1 MKKTILFVPLI
12 ITLIFGACT
21 SSVDQP
27 ESSHFESAD
36 ASDVGMHSDS
46 LQAVTGFLQAAIDSN
61 KIPGAVAMI
70 VKDGALVY
78 NQALGMADMEKNEE
92 MESDHIF
99 RLASMTKP
107 VTTVAI
113 LMLAERDSLNV
124 SDPVSEYIPEFA
136 DIEVI
141 ESVEMSDT
149 TWSARPSDTPVTIHH
164 LLTHT
169 SGIAYGFRENQL
181 RAVYSKGGVPDGTV
195 MDGRTISETM
205 AALGE
210 LPLKHEP
217 GTRWTY
223 GLSTDVLG
231 RVVEV
236 ASGKPLDQFFHE
248 EIFGPLGMDSTGF
261 NIEDSMQDE
270 IVAMYRNDEPY
281 SLDRLSQLS
290 VEDSDSIGL
299 DSMPEIEYFSGGSG
313 LMGTPEDYQVFLQ
326 TVLNGGQF
334 GDVTL
339 YGDEAAIGLTENQIG
354 ELRLGQDAFTY
365 GFSLTLPDGNM
376 INNRMPERLQWG
388 GLFQTHFW
396 IDPARNSTVVLMS
409 QVYPSEHRDEL
420 YNRFEQ
426 LVNSSYVQN

>member
-1 MKKTILFVPLI
+1 MKKTIFFIPLLLS
-12 ITLIFGACT
+12 LIFSACT
-21 SSVDQP
+21 SSVDQVQ
-27 ESSHFESAD
+27 SSPFEYAN
-36 ASDVGMHSDS
+36 ASDVGMYPDS
-46 LQAVTGFLQAAIDSN
+46 LEAVTGFLQAAVDSN

-78 NQALGMADMEKNEE
+78 NQAMGMADMEENEE

-136 DIEVI
+136 DVEVI

-169 SGIAYGFRENQL
+169 SGIAYGFREDQL
-181 RAVYSKGGVPDGTV
+181 RAVYNKGGVPDGTV

-217 GTRWTY
+217 GTSWTY
-223 GLSTDVLG
+223 GLSSDVLG

-236 ASGKPLDQFFHE
+236 ASGKALDQFFQE
-248 EIFGPLGMDSTGF
+248 EIFEPLGMDSTGF
-261 NIEDSMQDE
+261 NIEDNMQGE

-290 VEDSDSIGL
+290 VEESDSIGL

-313 LMGTPEDYQVFLQ
+313 LMGTAEDYQVFLQ
-326 TVLNGGQF
+326 MVLNGGQF

-376 INNRMPERLQWG
+376 INNRMPGRLQWG
-388 GLFQTHFW
+388 GLFQTYFW